1 MGPFWDIDE
10 NANKSGEQSV
20 NTSLEQIQKFIE
32 QTVLMVGQSSNTVN
46 FHRRYNLLNNLM
58 GSSSQVLEALKE
70 KKDSRKFSRKEKFR
84 NHIVE
89 VTKTRKTIEAFSAEK
104 SKSGS
109 SRKEPFPEASQRKHQ
124 QRWRV
129 AGHQILLTRGSNY
142 QNN

>member
-1 MGPFWDIDE
+1 
-10 NANKSGEQSV
+10 
-20 NTSLEQIQKFIE
+20 
-32 QTVLMVGQSSNTVN
+32 
-46 FHRRYNLLNNLM
+46 M
-58 GSSSQVLEALKE
+58 GSSNQVLEALKE
-70 KKDSRKFSRKEKFR
+70 KKDSRKSSRKEKFR

-129 AGHQILLTRGSNY
+129 AGHQAPTIKTTDKEEEDMVRLNKHSHLRIVSDVTLVLEENLKVVHPIVK
-142 QNN
+142 